1 MLDDL
6 KLNDNLNDNSS
17 CHNNNDNYGCC
28 ENKTNNDDSKYLG
41 HAYLSLYL

>member
-6 KLNDNLNDNSS
+6 KLNDNLDNNFS
-17 CHNNNDNYGCC
+17 CNNDNANSGCN
-28 ENKTNNDDSKYLG
+28 ENKTNSDYSKYLG

>member
-6 KLNDNLNDNSS
+6 KLNDNLIVRDNSY
-17 CHNNNDNYGCC
+17 CY
-28 ENKTNNDDSKYLG
+28 EIKTNSDYSKYLG